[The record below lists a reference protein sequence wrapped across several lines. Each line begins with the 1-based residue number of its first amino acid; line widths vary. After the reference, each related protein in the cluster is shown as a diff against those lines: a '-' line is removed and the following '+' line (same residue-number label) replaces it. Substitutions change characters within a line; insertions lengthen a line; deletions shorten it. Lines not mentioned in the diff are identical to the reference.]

1 MISSYINRRAV
12 LRGAGTALSLPFLD
26 IMHPVSASSKAAV
39 APARMAFVFFP
50 NGAIMDRWKPT
61 GDGAEFEL
69 GETLKPLESHKN
81 DLLIMTGLTQHHA
94 RANGDGG
101 GDHARNASAFLTGAQ
116 PRKTSGADIE
126 VGVSADQAAAR
137 LIGAQT
143 RLPSL
148 ELGIERG
155 RNAGNCDS
163 GYSCAYST
171 NISWKSPNTP
181 TAKEINP
188 RLAFE
193 RIFGSRE
200 AAATQERRQRFRKSI
215 LDFVSE
221 DARRLQGKLG
231 GTDRHKLDE
240 YFTSV
245 REVEQRIDRAGHLRP
260 DDIPEVD
267 LPAGVPTDLSEH
279 LRLMYDIMLLSFQ
292 TDSTRIVSFM
302 VGDAGCNRTYREVD
316 VKGGHHQLS
325 HHRNDEEKM
334 DQIARIDK
342 FLAEQFADF
351 LTRMKSVREGDS
363 NLLNNSMILYG
374 SAISDANRHDHHDLP
389 IVVAGRG
396 GGKVSTGRVVR
407 HPGETPLNNL
417 LLAMAHGVG
426 ADLDELGD
434 STEPLNLS

>member
-1 MISSYINRRAV
+1 MKSSYIHRRTV
-12 LRGAGTALSLPFLD
+12 LRGTGTALSLPFLN
-26 IMHPVSASSKAAV
+26 IMHPVSAASTAAT
-39 APARMAFVFFP
+39 APTRMAFVFFP
-50 NGAIMDRWKPT
+50 NGAIMDRWKPD
-61 GDGAEFEL
+61 GDGTEFEL
-69 GETLKPLESHKN
+69 GDSLKPLQAHHD
-81 DLLIMTGLTQHHA
+81 DLLVMTGLTQHHA

-126 VGVSADQAAAR
+126 VGISADQAAAK
-137 LIGAQT
+137 LIGGQT

-231 GTDRHKLDE
+231 GTDRQKLDE

-245 REVEQRIDRAGHLRP
+245 REVEQRIDRANHLRP
-260 DDIPEVD
+260 EDIPEVN
-267 LPAGVPTDLSEH
+267 LPAGVPPELSEH

-292 TDSTRIVSFM
+292 TDSTRIATFM

-334 DQIARIDK
+334 AQIAKIDK
-342 FLAEQFADF
+342 FLAEQFAGF
-351 LTRMKSVREGDS
+351 LTRMKAVQEGDG
-363 NLLNNSMILYG
+363 NLLDNSMILYG
-374 SAISDANRHDHHDLP
+374 SAISDANRHNHHDLP
-389 IVVAGRG
+389 IVIAGRG
-396 GGKVSTGRVVR
+396 GGSVKTGRAVH
-407 HPGETPLNNL
+407 HPNETPLNNV
-417 LLAMAHGVG
+417 LLAMAQGVG
-426 ADLDELGD
+426 ADIAELGD
-434 STEPLNLS
+434 STERMDLA